1 MNSVNTLH
9 IQLEGIGKKFGSEW
23 IFRNISLELNP
34 GDKTVLLGG
43 NGSGKSTLLQV
54 ISGYV
59 LPNAGKLT
67 YRRGDVVEE
76 NENYRHHFSVATP
89 YLELI
94 EDYTFEEL
102 IDHCLEF
109 KPFVHGFNAQQIIE
123 AAELK
128 HASGKYIRNYS
139 SGMKQ
144 RAKLALAILADCPL
158 LLLDEPASNLDK
170 NAIEWY
176 KKMILLYAEHK
187 TIVVCSNSVKEE
199 FSFCT
204 KELNISDYKQI

>member
-1 MNSVNTLH
+1 MNSPNPLH
-9 IQLEGIGKKFGSEW
+9 IRLEGIGKKFGSEW
-23 IFRNISLELNP
+23 IFKNVNLELDP
-34 GDKTVLLGG
+34 GDKIVLLGG
-43 NGSGKSTLLQV
+43 NGSGKSTLMQV

-59 LPNAGKLT
+59 LPNSGKLIYKAHDHLLENET
-67 YRRGDVVEE
+67 YR
-76 NENYRHHFSVATP
+76 NHLSIATP
-89 YLELI
+89 YLELV

-102 IDHCLEF
+102 IAHCMTF
-109 KPFVHGFNAQQIIE
+109 KPFVHGLNAQQIIE
-123 AAELK
+123 IAELK
-128 HASGKYIRNYS
+128 GAGGKYIRNYS

-170 NAIEWY
+170 NALEWY
-176 KKMILLYAEHK
+176 KKMVLLYAEHK

-204 KELNISDYKQI
+204 RELNLADYKQI

>member
-1 MNSVNTLH
+1 MNSANSLH
-9 IQLEGIGKKFGSEW
+9 IRLEGIGKKFGSEW
-23 IFRNISLELNP
+23 IFRNLNLELNP
-34 GDKTVLLGG
+34 GDKIVILGG
-43 NGSGKSTLLQV
+43 NGSGKSTLMQV

-59 LPNAGKLT
+59 LPNAGKILFKT
-67 YRRGDVVEE
+67 GDSIEE
-76 NENYRHHFSVATP
+76 NENYRDHFSVAAP

-94 EDYTFEEL
+94 EDYTLEEL
-102 IDHCLEF
+102 INHCMTF
-109 KPFVHGFNAQQIIE
+109 KPFVHSLNAQQIIDI
-123 AAELK
+123 AELK

-144 RAKLALAILADCPL
+144 RAKLTLAILADCPL
-158 LLLDEPASNLDK
+158 LLLDEPSSNLDK

-176 KKMILLYAEHK
+176 SKMVLLYAAHK

-204 KELNISDYKQI
+204 RELNVSDYKQI